1 LTICTPSRRSS
12 EARVIEQAFQ
22 AEYFINRELSWLE
35 FNARVL
41 EEAEDASNPLLERVK
56 FLSIFSSNLDE
67 FFMVRVSGLR
77 EQAFGDGA
85 PQDYSPDG
93 LRAITQLQ
101 RVAKRTQELVA
112 AQYRCWNEAV
122 LPQLQQTGIR
132 LLAHHELN
140 EAQRESLDHFFH
152 ARAFPILTPM
162 AIDPSHPS
170 PHFHNRQ
177 LYLGAMLRR
186 QHGLGPRELFAV
198 VQLPQIL
205 PRFVPVGP
213 AEELQFILLE
223 QAIAARLPDLF
234 GGFETLHWT
243 TFRVTRDSDIE
254 LLEQESDDMLRLI
267 EERLKARQRGDAVRL
282 EVAVDADEELVQK
295 IVAEESLREAPPNAP
310 DAYSEVYRIPG
321 PLDLTGLMELYA
333 INERDGL
340 HAPPFTPRTPRG
352 LRSRRGEDLFSAI
365 GQRDILLHHPFD
377 SFDPVVEFVASAAKD
392 PKVLAIKQTLYRIT
406 SDSPITRA
414 LMQAAEN
421 GKHVTALV
429 ELKARF
435 DEERNVGWARQM
447 ERSGVH
453 VVFGFLDLKTHCK
466 LSLVVRQEGNA
477 LKRYVHLGTGN
488 YNQNTA
494 LQYTDLGLFT
504 ADEDIGEDASALFNL
519 LTGYSQGHPWRK
531 LVVAPEHLHAR
542 TMELID
548 EQAQR
553 AREGRPSRIFAKLN
567 ALVDYRIIEALYRAS
582 QAGVPIELVVRGICC
597 LRPGLPGVSENIRVT
612 SIVDRFLEHSRLF
625 VFSPDEEAKIF
636 ISSADWM
643 PRNFHRRVEV
653 MVPIEAPELKQRIL
667 SEIVPTYLSD
677 NQRARLLLPDASYSR
692 VAVAD
697 DQPRHRAQ
705 EDFLVQ
711 GGSLIEGPISTNG
724 SENGAPEHLPVGQA
738 PRA

>member
-1 LTICTPSRRSS
+1 V
-12 EARVIEQAFQ
+12 AVIEHAFQ
-22 AEYFINRELSWLE
+22 AEHFINRELGWLE
-35 FNARVL
+35 FNTRVL
-41 EEAEDASNPLLERVK
+41 EEAEDPSNPLLERVK

-67 FFMVRVSGLR
+67 FFMVRVAGLR

-85 PQDYSPDG
+85 PQDYTPDG

-101 RVAKRTQELVA
+101 RVSQKTQELVS
-112 AQYRCWNEAV
+112 AQYRCWNELV
-122 LPQLQQTGIR
+122 CPQLATEGIR
-132 LLAHHELN
+132 LLGQHELN
-140 EAQRESLDHFFH
+140 EVQRESLDRFFH
-152 ARAFPILTPM
+152 TRAFPILTPM

-186 QHGLGPRELFAV
+186 RHGLGPRELFAV
-198 VQLPQIL
+198 VQLPQVL
-205 PRFVPVGP
+205 PRFVQVGTP
-213 AEELQFILLE
+213 DELDFILLE
-223 QAIAARLPDLF
+223 EAVAARLPDLF
-234 GGFETLHWT
+234 GGFDTLHWT

-282 EVAVDADEELVQK
+282 EVAISANEELVQK
-295 IVAEESLREAPPNAP
+295 IVAEESLRDSGDGTP

-321 PLDLTGLMELYA
+321 PLDLTGLTELL
-333 INERDGL
+333 NLPSRDYL
-340 HAPPFTPRTPRG
+340 RAPAFTPQRPRE
-352 LRSRRGEDLFSAI
+352 LRARRGEELFNAI
-365 GQRDILLHHPFD
+365 AQRDILLHHPFD

-414 LMQAAEN
+414 LMQAADN

-466 LSLVVRQEGNA
+466 VSLVVRQEGN
-477 LKRYVHLGTGN
+477 LLRRYVHLGTGN

-504 ADEDIGEDASALFNL
+504 ANEDFGEDASALFNL

-531 LVVAPEHLHAR
+531 LIVAPEHMHVR
-542 TMELID
+542 TMELIE
-548 EQAQR
+548 EQTQL
-553 AREGRPSRIFAKLN
+553 AREGKPSRIFAKFN

-582 QAGVPIELVVRGICC
+582 QAGVPIELLVRGICC
-597 LRPGLPGVSENIRVT
+597 LRPGLPGISENIRVT
-612 SIVDRFLEHSRLF
+612 SIVDRFLEHSRLYAF
-625 VFSPDEEAKIF
+625 GPGDEARVFL
-636 ISSADWM
+636 SSADWM

-653 MVPIEAPELKQRIL
+653 MFPIESPDLKRRIL
-667 SEIVPTYLSD
+667 HEIIPIYQRDNTRTRVLRADGTYYRESPDGHTPHRSQEEFLALRGD
-677 NQRARLLLPDASYSR
+677 NTPEEVSA
-692 VAVAD
+692 
-697 DQPRHRAQ
+697 
-705 EDFLVQ
+705 
-711 GGSLIEGPISTNG
+711 NG
-724 SENGAPEHLPVGQA
+724 HGENGDAGRDNAVHHAQPGQI
-738 PRA
+738 